1 MSNFKFNI
9 DPKEPREDQIARH
22 KNFGKVM
29 QNYQRMTNPLYKTP
43 LYRYRKVFLAVFLVL
58 FVVWLVSEF
67 GDSEN
72 EKKNVPNDSIQK
84 IKKDSAKKDS
94 LKTSRVLGSIN

>member
-22 KNFGKVM
+22 KDFGKVM

-43 LYRYRKVFLAVFLVL
+43 LYIYRKIFLAVILVL
-58 FVVWLVSEF
+58 FVVWLVTEF
-67 GDSEN
+67 GEDEK
-72 EKKNVPNDSIQK
+72 EKKNVPIDSIQK
-84 IKKDSAKKDS
+84 IKKDSIRKDS
-94 LKTSRVLGSIN
+94 LKTSRVLGRL